1 MYEFSFLNI
10 QHLMKVM
17 MIDHELEEM
26 YDVFFEMKI
35 EIIEIYLYQDLHDF
49 SNEYFEIIDPR
60 R

>member
-1 MYEFSFLNI
+1 
-10 QHLMKVM
+10 MKVM